1 MHEGVMTTI
10 WHFPVRDRVKYR
22 TGPSNLTF
30 IVWATIISIVLI
42 LVSIAFGVGIDPEM
56 PMFTSP

>member
-1 MHEGVMTTI
+1 MTTI

-22 TGPSNLTF
+22 SGPSNLSF

-56 PMFTSP
+56 SMFTPP